1 MQGLQIK
8 EFTMQNYNWL
18 LTKDLST
25 SSHACQHLSA
35 LQWQRLSHNFA
46 NWLQKECYLPGVSL
60 CVLVISLLN
69 SVVVE
74 KVGELHELGF
84 PAFQLVLVTKRKLFV
99 MQIDCPCFPNKL
111 TLCITK
117 LMCEP
122 QCISIT
128 KINTCFSSSSS
139 FD

>member
-25 SSHACQHLSA
+25 SSRACQHLSA

-46 NWLQKECYLPGVSL
+46 NWLQKECYLPGVSF

-74 KVGELHELGF
+74 KVGELPELAF
-84 PAFQLVLVTKRKLFV
+84 PAFQLSEKVEDCTDAISEEKLYAPTQQKSLCNDLPLQTKMGKACSVFVLCV
-99 MQIDCPCFPNKL
+99 
-111 TLCITK
+111 
-117 LMCEP
+117 
-122 QCISIT
+122 
-128 KINTCFSSSSS
+128 
-139 FD
+139 